1 MMFGGTRVLFEGVLN
16 PSYEQRDVLLSMQI
30 LAEPVEA
37 IVRREASPPA
47 PPTERA
53 GSTLERIHER
63 GALRV
68 GYVVDGLPFA
78 FFNGRDE
85 LVGSGVAPY
94 GISRDSTW
102 SHVAWQQALDL
113 EVPLL
118 SDWTG
123 EAVRELGIVQEFRG
137 LPDVARRAAFV
148 VGEDGIIRG
157 AWRYGASEVSDFD
170 MLVESAR
177 SLS

>member
-1 MMFGGTRVLFEGVLN
+1 MIGVGD
-16 PSYEQRDVLLSMQI
+16 PVPDVQVWRSTSETVGLRELAGESPYLLLSY
-30 LAEPVEA
+30 LFDW
-37 IVRREASPPA
+37 S
-47 PPTERA
+47 
-53 GSTLERIHER
+53 STCTNEISELNSR
-63 GALRV
+63 
-68 GYVVDGLPFA
+68 
-78 FFNGRDE
+78 RDE
-85 LVGSGVAPY
+85 LLGSGVAPY
-94 GISRDSTW
+94 GISRDSPW

>member
-1 MMFGGTRVLFEGVLN
+1 VTVF
-16 PSYEQRDVLLSMQI
+16 
-30 LAEPVEA
+30 
-37 IVRREASPPA
+37 
-47 PPTERA
+47 
-53 GSTLERIHER
+53 
-63 GALRV
+63 
-68 GYVVDGLPFA
+68 
-78 FFNGRDE
+78 
-85 LVGSGVAPY
+85 
-94 GISRDSTW
+94 GISRDSPW
-102 SHVAWQQALDL
+102 SHVAWGQALDI

-123 EAVRELGIVQEFRG
+123 EAVRALDIVQEFRG

-148 VGEDGIIRG
+148 VDGAGIIRG